1 MERERANQVAN
12 QVERESNINKIGV
25 FLRPNTPN
33 LKDSFV
39 LFARIA
45 GDFGIETRI
54 ESKSAEM
61 IGENNGVRFAELC
74 AWSDVLVSIGGDGT
88 LISLIRHS
96 IDFNKPIF
104 GVNMGRV
111 GFLTSIQI
119 DELSD
124 FLSKLKKGD
133 FALYSHLLLKGEI
146 VSESNNP
153 NATQNPQMLRC
164 VNEFLISKQNVSGMI
179 SIEAKINGKYFN
191 TYRADGLII
200 GTPTGSSA
208 YNISAGGPIVYPY
221 NRNILLTPVCA
232 HSLTQKPLILNDEFS
247 LEFAISEGNAKI
259 IIDGQDI
266 IDFPQGAKFCVS
278 ILDKNAQLIY
288 DKARDYF
295 AVLREKFGWGD

>member
-1 MERERANQVAN
+1 M
-12 QVERESNINKIGV
+12 
-25 FLRPNTPN
+25 
-33 LKDSFV
+33 
-39 LFARIA
+39 
-45 GDFGIETRI
+45 
-54 ESKSAEM
+54 
-61 IGENNGVRFAELC
+61 
-74 AWSDVLVSIGGDGT
+74 VSIGGDGT

-119 DELSD
+119 NELSD
-124 FLSKLKKGD
+124 FLSKLKRGD

-146 VSESNNP
+146 IGESNSTNP
-153 NATQNPQMLRC
+153 NAPQNPQTLRC
-164 VNEFLISKQNVSGMI
+164 VNEFLITKQNISGMI

-247 LEFAISEGNAKI
+247 LEFAVSEGRAKI

-266 IDFPQGAKFCVS
+266 IDFLQGAKFCVS
-278 ILDKNAQLIY
+278 ILDKNAHLIY

>member
-1 MERERANQVAN
+1 M
-12 QVERESNINKIGV
+12 SKIGV
-25 FLRPNTPN
+25 FLRPNTPT
-33 LKDSFV
+33 LKDSFA
-39 LFARIA
+39 LFVRIA
-45 GDFGIETRI
+45 NDFGIEI
-54 ESKSAEM
+54 ALEANSAEM
-61 IGENNGVRFAELC
+61 IGEFNGIRFAELC

-111 GFLTSIQI
+111 GFLTAIQI

-124 FLSKLKKGD
+124 FLSKLKRGD

-146 VSESNNP
+146 ISESNSTNP
-153 NATQNPQMLRC
+153 NAPQNPQTLRC
-164 VNEFLISKQNVSGMI
+164 VNEFLITKQNISGMI

-247 LEFAISEGNAKI
+247 LEFAVSEGNAKI

-278 ILDKNAQLIY
+278 ILDKNAHLIY

>member
-1 MERERANQVAN
+1 MEQKAVL
-12 QVERESNINKIGV
+12 VDKIGV
-25 FLRPNTPN
+25 FLRPNTPT
-33 LKDSFV
+33 LKDSFA
-39 LFARIA
+39 LFVRIA
-45 GDFGIETRI
+45 NDFGIEI
-54 ESKSAEM
+54 ALEANSAEM
-61 IGENNGVRFAELC
+61 IGESNGIRFAELC

-111 GFLTSIQI
+111 GFLTAIQI

-124 FLSKLKKGD
+124 FLSKLKRGD

-146 VSESNNP
+146 ISESNSTNP
-153 NATQNPQMLRC
+153 NAPQNPQTLRC
-164 VNEFLISKQNVSGMI
+164 VNEFLITKQNISGMI

-191 TYRADGLII
+191 TYRADGLIL

-247 LEFAISEGNAKI
+247 LEFAVSEGRAKI

-278 ILDKNAQLIY
+278 ILDKNAHLIY

>member
-1 MERERANQVAN
+1 MEREAM
-12 QVERESNINKIGV
+12 SKIGV
-25 FLRPNTPN
+25 FLRPNTPT
-33 LKDSFV
+33 LKDSFA
-39 LFARIA
+39 LFVRIA
-45 GDFGIETRI
+45 NDFGIEI
-54 ESKSAEM
+54 ALEANSAEM
-61 IGENNGVRFAELC
+61 IGESNGIRFAELC

-124 FLSKLKKGD
+124 FLSKLKRGD

-146 VSESNNP
+146 ISESNSTNP
-153 NATQNPQMLRC
+153 NAPQNPQTLRC
-164 VNEFLISKQNVSGMI
+164 VNEFLITKQNISGMI

-247 LEFAISEGNAKI
+247 LEFAVSEGRAKI

-278 ILDKNAQLIY
+278 ILDKNAHLIY

-295 AVLREKFGWGD
+295 AVLREKFGWGN

>member
-1 MERERANQVAN
+1 MEREAV
-12 QVERESNINKIGV
+12 SKIGV
-25 FLRPNTPN
+25 LLRPNTPS
-33 LKDSFV
+33 LKDSFA
-39 LFARIA
+39 FFKQTAR
-45 GDFGIETRI
+45 GFGIEI
-54 ESKSAEM
+54 ALEANSAEM
-61 IGENNGVRFAELC
+61 IGESNGIRFAELC

-111 GFLTSIQI
+111 GFLTAIQI

-124 FLSKLKKGD
+124 FLSKLKRGD

-146 VSESNNP
+146 ISESNSTNP
-153 NATQNPQMLRC
+153 NAPQNPQTLRC
-164 VNEFLISKQNVSGMI
+164 VNEFLITKQNISGMI

-247 LEFAISEGNAKI
+247 LEFAVSEGNAKI

-278 ILDKNAQLIY
+278 ILDKNAHLIY

>member
-1 MERERANQVAN
+1 MEQKAVL
-12 QVERESNINKIGV
+12 VDKIGV
-25 FLRPNTPN
+25 FLRPNTPS
-33 LKDSFV
+33 LKDSFA
-39 LFARIA
+39 LFVRIA
-45 GDFGIETRI
+45 NDFGIEI
-54 ESKSAEM
+54 ALEANSAEM
-61 IGENNGVRFAELC
+61 IGESNGIRFAELC

-146 VSESNNP
+146 ISESNSTNP
-153 NATQNPQMLRC
+153 NAPQNPQTLSC
-164 VNEFLISKQNVSGMI
+164 VNEFLITKQNISGMI

-247 LEFAISEGNAKI
+247 LEFAVSEGNAKI

-278 ILDKNAQLIY
+278 ILDKNAHLIY

>member
-1 MERERANQVAN
+1 MEQKAVL
-12 QVERESNINKIGV
+12 VDKIGV
-25 FLRPNTPN
+25 FLRPNTPT
-33 LKDSFV
+33 LKDSFT
-39 LFARIA
+39 LFVRIA
-45 GDFGIETRI
+45 NDFGIETRI

-61 IGENNGVRFAELC
+61 IGESNGIRFAELC

-111 GFLTSIQI
+111 GFLTAIQI

-146 VSESNNP
+146 ISESNSTNP
-153 NATQNPQMLRC
+153 NAPQNPQTLRC
-164 VNEFLISKQNVSGMI
+164 VNEFLITKQNISGMI

-247 LEFAISEGNAKI
+247 LEFAVSEGNAKI

-278 ILDKNAQLIY
+278 ILDKNAHLIY

>member
-1 MERERANQVAN
+1 MRGFGANQM
-12 QVERESNINKIGV
+12 ERESNINKIGV
-25 FLRPNTPN
+25 LLRPNTPT
-33 LKDSFV
+33 LKDSFA
-39 LFARIA
+39 LFVRIA
-45 GDFGIETRI
+45 NDFGIETRI

-61 IGENNGVRFAELC
+61 IGENNSIRFAELC

-119 DELSD
+119 DELGD
-124 FLSKLKKGD
+124 FLSKLKNGD

-146 VSESNNP
+146 VSEFANL
-153 NATQNPQMLRC
+153 QNPQTLRC

-247 LEFAISEGNAKI
+247 LEFAVSEGNAKI

-278 ILDKNAQLIY
+278 ILDKNAHLIY

>member
-1 MERERANQVAN
+1 MEQKAVL
-12 QVERESNINKIGV
+12 VDKIGV
-25 FLRPNTPN
+25 FLRPNTPT
-33 LKDSFV
+33 LKDSFA
-39 LFARIA
+39 LFVRIA
-45 GDFGIETRI
+45 NDFGIEI
-54 ESKSAEM
+54 ALEANSAEM
-61 IGENNGVRFAELC
+61 IDESNGIRFAELC

-111 GFLTSIQI
+111 GFLTAIQI

-133 FALYSHLLLKGEI
+133 FALYSHLLLKGKI
-146 VSESNNP
+146 ISESNSTNP
-153 NATQNPQMLRC
+153 NAPQNPQTLRC
-164 VNEFLISKQNVSGMI
+164 VNEFLITKQNISGMI

-247 LEFAISEGNAKI
+247 LEFAVSEGNAKI

-278 ILDKNAQLIY
+278 ILDKNAHLIY

>member
-1 MERERANQVAN
+1 MEREAM
-12 QVERESNINKIGV
+12 SKIGV
-25 FLRPNTPN
+25 FLRPNTPT
-33 LKDSFV
+33 LKDSFA
-39 LFARIA
+39 LFVRIA
-45 GDFGIETRI
+45 NDFGIEI
-54 ESKSAEM
+54 ALEANSAEM
-61 IGENNGVRFAELC
+61 IGESNGIRFAELC

-111 GFLTSIQI
+111 GFLTAIQI

-124 FLSKLKKGD
+124 FLSKLKRGD

-146 VSESNNP
+146 ISESNSTNP
-153 NATQNPQMLRC
+153 NAPQNPQTLRC
-164 VNEFLISKQNVSGMI
+164 VNEFLITKQNISGMI

-247 LEFAISEGNAKI
+247 LEFAVSEGRAKI

-278 ILDKNAQLIY
+278 ILDKNAHLIY

>member
-1 MERERANQVAN
+1 MEQKAVL
-12 QVERESNINKIGV
+12 VDKIGV
-25 FLRPNTPN
+25 FLRPNTPS
-33 LKDSFV
+33 LKDSFA
-39 LFARIA
+39 LFVRIA
-45 GDFGIETRI
+45 NDFGIETRI

-61 IGENNGVRFAELC
+61 IDESNGIRFAELC

-146 VSESNNP
+146 ISESNSTNL
-153 NATQNPQMLRC
+153 NALQNPQTLRC
-164 VNEFLISKQNVSGMI
+164 VNEFLITKQNISGMI

-247 LEFAISEGNAKI
+247 LEFAVSEGRAKI

-278 ILDKNAQLIY
+278 ILDKNAHLIY

>member
-1 MERERANQVAN
+1 MEQKAVL
-12 QVERESNINKIGV
+12 VDKIGV
-25 FLRPNTPN
+25 FLRPNTPS
-33 LKDSFV
+33 LKDSFA
-39 LFARIA
+39 LFVRIA
-45 GDFGIETRI
+45 NDFGIEI
-54 ESKSAEM
+54 ALEANSAEM
-61 IGENNGVRFAELC
+61 IGESNGIRFAELC

-111 GFLTSIQI
+111 GFLTAIQI

-124 FLSKLKKGD
+124 FLSKLKRGD

-146 VSESNNP
+146 ISESNSTNP
-153 NATQNPQMLRC
+153 NAPQNPQTLRC
-164 VNEFLISKQNVSGMI
+164 VNEFLITKQNISGMI

-247 LEFAISEGNAKI
+247 LEFAVSEGRAKI

-278 ILDKNAQLIY
+278 ILDKNAHLIY

>member
-1 MERERANQVAN
+1 MEQKAVL
-12 QVERESNINKIGV
+12 VDKIGV
-25 FLRPNTPN
+25 FLRPNTPT
-33 LKDSFV
+33 LKDSFA
-39 LFARIA
+39 LFVRIA
-45 GDFGIETRI
+45 NDFGIEI
-54 ESKSAEM
+54 ALEANSAEM
-61 IGENNGVRFAELC
+61 IGESNGIRFAELC

-111 GFLTSIQI
+111 GFLTAIQI

-124 FLSKLKKGD
+124 FLSKLKRGD

-146 VSESNNP
+146 ISESNSTNP
-153 NATQNPQMLRC
+153 NAPQNPQTLRC
-164 VNEFLISKQNVSGMI
+164 VNEFLITKQNISGMI

-247 LEFAISEGNAKI
+247 LEFAVSEGRAKI

-278 ILDKNAQLIY
+278 ILDKNAHLIY

>member
-1 MERERANQVAN
+1 M
-12 QVERESNINKIGV
+12 ERESNINKIGV
-25 FLRPNTPN
+25 LLRPNTPT
-33 LKDSFV
+33 LKDSFA
-39 LFARIA
+39 LFVRIA
-45 GDFGIETRI
+45 NDFGIETRI

-61 IGENNGVRFAELC
+61 IGENNSIRFAELC

-119 DELSD
+119 DELGD
-124 FLSKLKKGD
+124 FLSKLKNGD

-146 VSESNNP
+146 VSEFANL
-153 NATQNPQMLRC
+153 QNPQTLRC

-247 LEFAISEGNAKI
+247 LEFAVSEGNAKI

-278 ILDKNAQLIY
+278 IFDKNAHLIY

>member
-1 MERERANQVAN
+1 MEQKAVL
-12 QVERESNINKIGV
+12 VDKIGV
-25 FLRPNTPN
+25 FLRPNTPT
-33 LKDSFV
+33 LKDSFA
-39 LFARIA
+39 LFVRIA
-45 GDFGIETRI
+45 NDFGIEI
-54 ESKSAEM
+54 ALEANSAEM
-61 IGENNGVRFAELC
+61 IGESNGIRFAELC

-111 GFLTSIQI
+111 GFLTAIQI

-124 FLSKLKKGD
+124 FLSKLKRGD

-146 VSESNNP
+146 ISESNSTNP
-153 NATQNPQMLRC
+153 NAPQNPQTLRC
-164 VNEFLISKQNVSGMI
+164 VNEFLITKQNISGMI

-247 LEFAISEGNAKI
+247 LEFAVSEGNAKI

-278 ILDKNAQLIY
+278 ILDKNAHLIY

>member
-1 MERERANQVAN
+1 M
-12 QVERESNINKIGV
+12 
-25 FLRPNTPN
+25 
-33 LKDSFV
+33 
-39 LFARIA
+39 
-45 GDFGIETRI
+45 
-54 ESKSAEM
+54 
-61 IGENNGVRFAELC
+61 
-74 AWSDVLVSIGGDGT
+74 
-88 LISLIRHS
+88 
-96 IDFNKPIF
+96 
-104 GVNMGRV
+104 
-111 GFLTSIQI
+111 TSIQI

-124 FLSKLKKGD
+124 FLSKLKRGD

-146 VSESNNP
+146 ISESNSTNP
-153 NATQNPQMLRC
+153 NAPQNPQTLRC
-164 VNEFLISKQNVSGMI
+164 VNEFLITKQNISGMI

-247 LEFAISEGNAKI
+247 LEFAVSEGRAKI

-278 ILDKNAQLIY
+278 ILDKNAHLIY

-295 AVLREKFGWGD
+295 AVLREKFGWGN

>member
-1 MERERANQVAN
+1 MEQKAVL
-12 QVERESNINKIGV
+12 VDKIGV
-25 FLRPNTPN
+25 FLRPNTPT
-33 LKDSFV
+33 LKDSFA
-39 LFARIA
+39 LFVRIA
-45 GDFGIETRI
+45 NDFGIEI
-54 ESKSAEM
+54 ALEANSAEM
-61 IGENNGVRFAELC
+61 IGESNGIRFAELC

-111 GFLTSIQI
+111 GFLTAIQI

-124 FLSKLKKGD
+124 FLSKLKRGD

-146 VSESNNP
+146 ISESNSTNP
-153 NATQNPQMLRC
+153 NAPQNPQTLRC
-164 VNEFLISKQNVSGMI
+164 VNEFLITKQNISGMI
-179 SIEAKINGKYFN
+179 SIEAKINDKYFN

-247 LEFAISEGNAKI
+247 LEFAVSEGNAKI

-278 ILDKNAQLIY
+278 ILDKNAHLIY